1 MYASACKRQNH
12 RYIKGDKGSCVVI
25 WDREDYIAEA
35 SDQLKDESIYKNMKF
50 KDKILQNLAEK
61 NNGIFKGLKQKGKI
75 TEKQLKY
82 FTIKHKKATN
92 LGKMYLLPKIHKRL
106 YDVPTRVVM
115 SNCERPTEKASEFL
129 DYLLMEV
136 MQNSYIKD
144 SNDFMKKIKHLKII
158 PDNAILV
165 TTDVLGLYPS
175 IPHEVGL
182 RALKEELSKRRE
194 KKISSEDF
202 VKITEFVLKK
212 NYLEF
217 NAHWLSALNLH
228 QICMYFHGGDR
239 N

>member
-1 MYASACKRQNH
+1 MYVSACKRQNH

-35 SDQLKDESIYKNMKF
+35 SNQLKDESNYKNMKF
-50 KDKILQNLAEK
+50 KDKILQDLAKK
-61 NNGIFKGLKQKGKI
+61 NNSIFKGLKQKGKI

-92 LGKMYLLPKIHKRL
+92 LGKMYLLPKIHKKL
-106 YDVPTRVVM
+106 YDVPARLVM

-165 TTDVLGLYPS
+165 TTDVLGLYPI

-182 RALKEELSKRRE
+182 RALKEELSKGERKRSLA
-194 KKISSEDF
+194 KI
-202 VKITEFVLKK
+202 
-212 NYLEF
+212 
-217 NAHWLSALNLH
+217 LSK
-228 QICMYFHGGDR
+228 
-239 N
+239 